1 MKQSVAHRICEMS
14 QLPVIAVSLMAVFVL
29 RSRSRWLHPNL
40 HVHILQVPCLVRR
53 HKLVWGLCRLLVH
66 QMHHLLRLAGFS
78 IESAWLSL
86 FHRSIAIVNHQLFLL
101 PTPNYLKHQRRNIS
115 AMTQLSLSL
124 SLPYHCGSW
133 QSEYVSS
140 SWLLTIG
147 TSQGE
152 VPGSAAKASPVNLL
166 EMQVLSP
173 TSDKRNQKTQGVEP
187 WVYSVVSDSSGC
199 SDVPLNLRVSGHN
212 SGKPVLLW
220 SPQQLRKSW
229 GWETSITCSRLFNK

>member
-101 PTPNYLKHQRRNIS
+101 PTPPPTVDGNANCKN
-115 AMTQLSLSL
+115 
-124 SLPYHCGSW
+124 
-133 QSEYVSS
+133 
-140 SWLLTIG
+140 
-147 TSQGE
+147 QGQ
-152 VPGSAAKASPVNLL
+152 G
-166 EMQVLSP
+166 
-173 TSDKRNQKTQGVEP
+173 QKGRQDDQP
-187 WVYSVVSDSSGC
+187 FW
-199 SDVPLNLRVSGHN
+199 NLRFPYRTRGCVCLTFLT
-212 SGKPVLLW
+212 P
-220 SPQQLRKSW
+220 
-229 GWETSITCSRLFNK
+229 T